1 MTARRP
7 LVTAAAAG
15 SVLIALCFVPSANAT
30 AEHDD
35 GMRHSAVP
43 AVGQDVRAGTDTS
56 TGTSTDT
63 STDPTAGTGQQARVA
78 PGTQV
83 ADGTDGAQGT
93 GEVRLADSGSIDTTP
108 YAVGGTAFLG
118 VGAALVTLAVRRS
131 RETA

>member
-30 AEHDD
+30 AEHEE
-35 GMRHSAVP
+35 GTRHSAAP
-43 AVGQDVRAGTDTS
+43 AVGQDVRAGTDA
-56 TGTSTDT
+56 
-63 STDPTAGTGQQARVA
+63 TAGAGQQGRVA

-83 ADGTDGAQGT
+83 AAGTDGTQGT
-93 GEVRLADSGSIDTTP
+93 GEVRLADSGSLDTTP

-131 RETA
+131 RGETA

>member
-35 GMRHSAVP
+35 GMRHSAAP
-43 AVGQDVRAGTDTS
+43 AVGQDVRAGTDAA
-56 TGTSTDT
+56 
-63 STDPTAGTGQQARVA
+63 AGAEEGAGQQGRIA

-83 ADGTDGAQGT
+83 AAGTDGTQGT
-93 GEVRLADSGSIDTTP
+93 GEVRLADSGSLDTTP

-118 VGAALVTLAVRRS
+118 IGAALVTLAVRRS
-131 RETA
+131 RGETA

>member
-43 AVGQDVRAGTDTS
+43 AVGQDVGAGTDTS
-56 TGTSTDT
+56 
-63 STDPTAGTGQQARVA
+63 AGTGRQARVA

-83 ADGTDGAQGT
+83 AAGTDGTQDT

-118 VGAALVTLAVRRS
+118 IGAALVTLAVRRS
-131 RETA
+131 REAA

>member
-35 GMRHSAVP
+35 GMRHSAAAP
-43 AVGQDVRAGTDTS
+43 AVGQDVRAGTDTAA
-56 TGTSTDT
+56 D
-63 STDPTAGTGQQARVA
+63 AGQQGRVA

-83 ADGTDGAQGT
+83 AAGTDGAQDT
-93 GEVRLADSGSIDTTP
+93 GEVRLADSGSLDTTP

-118 VGAALVTLAVRRS
+118 IGAALVTLAVRRS
-131 RETA
+131 RGETA

>member
-35 GMRHSAVP
+35 GMRRSAVP
-43 AVGQDVRAGTDTS
+43 AVGQDVRAGTDTA
-56 TGTSTDT
+56 
-63 STDPTAGTGQQARVA
+63 AGAGQQGRVA

-83 ADGTDGAQGT
+83 AAGTDGAQGT
-93 GEVRLADSGSIDTTP
+93 GEVRLADSGSLDTTP

-118 VGAALVTLAVRRS
+118 IGAALVTLAVRRS
-131 RETA
+131 RGETA

>member
-35 GMRHSAVP
+35 GMRHSAAAP
-43 AVGQDVRAGTDTS
+43 AVGQDVRAGTDTAADAS
-56 TGTSTDT
+56 GDT
-63 STDPTAGTGQQARVA
+63 AADAGQQGRVA

-83 ADGTDGAQGT
+83 AAGTDGAQGT
-93 GEVRLADSGSIDTTP
+93 GEVRLADSGSLDTTP

-118 VGAALVTLAVRRS
+118 IGAALVTLAVRRS
-131 RETA
+131 RGETA